1 MNAKIREAP
10 ASAVTMELNWLEIC
24 EMGFVN
30 PRESVRNDA
39 IMPSVSVFM
48 PVRPRFGVPAMAIVP
63 PMTAMM
69 TYCR

>member
-1 MNAKIREAP
+1 MNAKIRDAP

-24 EMGFVN
+24 EMGLVN

-39 IMPSVSVFM
+39 IIPSVSVFM

-63 PMTAMM
+63 PMTAIM

>member
-1 MNAKIREAP
+1 
-10 ASAVTMELNWLEIC
+10 
-24 EMGFVN
+24 MGLVN